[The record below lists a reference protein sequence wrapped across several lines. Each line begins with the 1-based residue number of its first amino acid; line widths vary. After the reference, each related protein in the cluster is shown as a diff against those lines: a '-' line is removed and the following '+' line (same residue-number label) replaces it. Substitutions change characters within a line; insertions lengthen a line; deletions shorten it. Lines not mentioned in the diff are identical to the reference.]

1 MSTAADP
8 SATGTESPRPAPPST
23 TTVTAA
29 GPPPAVR
36 QAGAVLLAVGVAAA
50 AVNLRPV
57 VTSLGALLDPVQQG
71 LGMSATVA
79 GLLAAVPPL
88 CFAVLGVAAPGLA
101 RRLGPITVVAA
112 AMAAVTAGVV
122 ARSFTG
128 STVVFLLLTAVAL
141 AGVALANVLLPVVIK
156 RYFPDRVGPMIGLY
170 SMALS
175 VGTSLAA
182 AVTVPLTHALGGSWR
197 LGLGIWALPAVFAL
211 ALWLVVLF
219 ARREKGGGAPAEPAP
234 AHARLPIRRSR
245 TAWALGAFFGLQSTG
260 AYSTMGFLPK
270 IYHAAGVSESAAGVL
285 LALVMAISVPVSFVL
300 PNLAARRGDQRLY
313 VVVLGLCGIAGYIG
327 LMTAPATVPWLWAIL
342 VGLSMCAFPL
352 ALTMLGLRARTPGG
366 VAQLSAFAQSLG
378 YLICIPGPILMGALY
393 EHTGEWN
400 LPLGLLALLLVPQ
413 MLVGLRAARAR
424 HIEDEAV
431 R

>member
-8 SATGTESPRPAPPST
+8 SATETESLRPSPPSAT
-23 TTVTAA
+23 AAA
-29 GPPPAVR
+29 GPSPAVR
-36 QAGAVLLAVGVAAA
+36 HAGAALLAVGVAAA

-57 VTSLGALLDPVQQG
+57 VTSLGALLDPVQKD

-88 CFAVLGVAAPGLA
+88 CFAALGVAAPGLA

-112 AMAAVTAGVV
+112 AMGAITAGVL

-128 STVVFLLLTAVAL
+128 STAVFLLLTALAL

-182 AVTVPLTHALGGSWR
+182 ATTVPLADALGGSWR
-197 LGLGIWALPAVFAL
+197 LGLGVWALPAVL
-211 ALWLVVLF
+211 ALVLWLAVLF
-219 ARREKGGGAPAEPAP
+219 VRREKGGSASAEPAP
-234 AHARLPIRRSR
+234 AHVRLPILRSR
-245 TAWALGAFFGLQSTG
+245 TAWALGAFFGLQSTS
-260 AYSTMGFLPK
+260 AYSAMGFLPK
-270 IYHAAGVSESAAGVL
+270 IYHDAGVSESASGVL
-285 LALVMAISVPVSFVL
+285 LALVMAISVPVSFAL
-300 PNLAARRGDQRLY
+300 PNLAARGGDQRLY
-313 VVVLGLCGIAGYIG
+313 VVVLGLCGIGGYLG
-327 LMTAPATVPWLWAIL
+327 LMLAAGTVPWLWAIL

-378 YLICIPGPILMGALY
+378 YLICIPGPIVMGALY
-393 EHTGEWN
+393 ESTGEWY

-413 MLVGLRAARAR
+413 ILVGVRAARAR
-424 HIEDEAV
+424 HIEDEV
-431 R
+431 VG

>member
-8 SATGTESPRPAPPST
+8 SATETESPRPAPSSSTATLGPS
-23 TTVTAA
+23 
-29 GPPPAVR
+29 PAVR
-36 QAGAVLLAVGVAAA
+36 HAGAVLLAVGVAAA

-57 VTSLGALLDPVQQG
+57 VTSLGALLDPVRED
-71 LGMSATVA
+71 LGMSATLA

-88 CFAVLGVAAPGLA
+88 CFALLGFAAPGLS
-101 RRLGPITVVAA
+101 RRLGPITVVTASMGA
-112 AMAAVTAGVV
+112 IAAGVL

-128 STVVFLLLTAVAL
+128 SAAVFLLLTALAL

-182 AVTVPLTHALGGSWR
+182 ATTVPLADALGGSWR
-197 LGLGIWALPAVFAL
+197 LGLGLWALPAVVAL
-211 ALWLVVLF
+211 VLWLTVLF
-219 ARREKGGGAPAEPAP
+219 LRRDRNAAAAPAASAP
-234 AHARLPIRRSR
+234 VRLPILRSR
-245 TAWALGAFFGLQSTG
+245 TAWALGAFFGLQSTS
-260 AYSTMGFLPK
+260 AYSAMGFLPK
-270 IYHAAGVSESAAGVL
+270 IYHDAGVSESAAGVL
-285 LALVMAISVPVSFVL
+285 LAVVMAVSVPVSFVL
-300 PNLAARRGDQRLY
+300 PNLAARGGDQRLY
-313 VVVLGLCGIAGYIG
+313 VLLLGLCGIAGYLG
-327 LMTAPATVPWLWAIL
+327 LMLAAGTVPWLWAIL

-393 EHTGEWN
+393 EHTGDWY

-413 MLVGLRAARAR
+413 ILVGLRAARAR
-424 HIEDEAV
+424 HIEDEV
-431 R
+431 VG

>member
-8 SATGTESPRPAPPST
+8 SATETESPRPAPSST
-23 TTVTAA
+23 TTAA
-29 GPPPAVR
+29 GPSPAVR
-36 QAGAVLLAVGVAAA
+36 NAGAVLLAVGVAAA

-57 VTSLGALLDPVQQG
+57 VTSLGALLDPVQKD

-88 CFAVLGVAAPGLA
+88 CFAALGVAAPGLA

-112 AMAAVTAGVV
+112 AMGAITAGVL

-128 STVVFLLLTAVAL
+128 STAVFLLLTALAL

-182 AVTVPLTHALGGSWR
+182 ATTVPLADALGGSWR
-197 LGLGIWALPAVFAL
+197 LGLGVWALPAVL
-211 ALWLVVLF
+211 ALVLWLAVLF
-219 ARREKGGGAPAEPAP
+219 VRREKGGSASAEPAP
-234 AHARLPIRRSR
+234 VHVRLPILRSR
-245 TAWALGAFFGLQSTG
+245 TAWALGAFFGLQSTS
-260 AYSTMGFLPK
+260 AYSAMGFLPK
-270 IYHAAGVSESAAGVL
+270 IYHDAGVSESASGVL
-285 LALVMAISVPVSFVL
+285 LALVMAISVPVSFAL
-300 PNLAARRGDQRLY
+300 PNLAARGGDQRLY
-313 VVVLGLCGIAGYIG
+313 VVVLGLSGIAGYLG
-327 LMTAPATVPWLWAIL
+327 LMLAAGTVPWLWAIL

-378 YLICIPGPILMGALY
+378 YLICIPGPIVMGALY
-393 EHTGEWN
+393 EKTGEWY

-413 MLVGLRAARAR
+413 ILVGLRAARAR
-424 HIEDEAV
+424 HIEDEV
-431 R
+431 VG